1 MLSILDLW
9 IAILEGEYIMSYLR
23 GLGKMIKTRMSE
35 QGKSIQL
42 LAKESGYSIKDIG
55 KIFDGR
61 LFLSPKQIEE
71 IANVLELNVDEIIN
85 CTDVDPIECMGEFT
99 KEENKDM
106 LLDYIDRY
114 VDLKEATQVIQMENR

>member
-114 VDLKEATQVIQMENR
+114 VDLKEATQQYN

>member
-1 MLSILDLW
+1 MSILDLW

-99 KEENKDM
+99 KEENKDI

-114 VDLKEATQVIQMENR
+114 VDLKEATQQYN

>member
-1 MLSILDLW
+1 MSILDLW

-114 VDLKEATQVIQMENR
+114 VDLKEATQQYN

>member
-106 LLDYIDRY
+106 LLDYIYRY
-114 VDLKEATQVIQMENR
+114 VDLKEATQQYN

>member
-99 KEENKDM
+99 KEENKDK

-114 VDLKEATQVIQMENR
+114 VDLKEATQQYN

>member
-1 MLSILDLW
+1 MNDLHK
-9 IAILEGEYIMSYLR
+9 IGNFIKS
-23 GLGKMIKTRMSE
+23 KMNE
-35 QGKSIQL
+35 QGKSIQS
-42 LAKESGYSIKDIG
+42 LAKESGYSAKDIG
-55 KIFDGR
+55 KILDGR

>member
-114 VDLKEATQVIQMENR
+114 VDLKEADRKSVV

>member
-55 KIFDGR
+55 KIFDGK

-114 VDLKEATQVIQMENR
+114 VDLKEATQQYN

>member
-114 VDLKEATQVIQMENR
+114 VDLKEATQVIQMENK

>member
-1 MLSILDLW
+1 LSILDLW

-114 VDLKEATQVIQMENR
+114 VDLKEATQQYN

>member
-1 MLSILDLW
+1 MSILDLW

-23 GLGKMIKTRMSE
+23 GLGKMIKTRISE

-114 VDLKEATQVIQMENR
+114 VDLKEATQQYN

>member
-1 MLSILDLW
+1 
-9 IAILEGEYIMSYLR
+9 MSYLR

-114 VDLKEATQVIQMENR
+114 VDLKEATQVIQMENK